1 MMHKDFKMKKTGKL
15 YGIGVGPGDPELL
28 TLKAVRVL
36 KEVDVLAI
44 PKSKEESD
52 SIALSIVKEAVDLAK
67 KETLELMFPMT
78 KDKRVL
84 IKAREEAAAALADK
98 LKVGKDVAC
107 ITIGDPMF
115 YSTFSYLIPLLRE
128 RVSEAEIEIVPG
140 ISSVMASAGAAV
152 MTLTEADERLAVIPA
167 TYESDKIRHILET
180 FDTVVLMKVNRV
192 FEKILGL
199 LDELGLKENAVF
211 IERCGGENQRV
222 VRDLDSLKGEKLDY
236 LSMVIV
242 KRGL

>member
-1 MMHKDFKMKKTGKL
+1 MKKTGKL

-28 TLKAVRVL
+28 TLKAMRVL
-36 KEVDVLAI
+36 KEADVVAI

-52 SIALSIVKEAVDLAK
+52 SIALSIVKGAVDLSK

-78 KDKRVL
+78 KDKEVL
-84 IKAREEAAAALADK
+84 TKAREEAALAICDRIK
-98 LKVGKDVAC
+98 AGKSVAC
-107 ITIGDPMF
+107 ITLGDPMF
-115 YSTFSYLIPLLRE
+115 YSTFSYLIPLVRE
-128 RVSEAEIEIVPG
+128 RLSEVEIEIVPG
-140 ISSVMASAGAAV
+140 ISSVMASAAV
-152 MTLTEADERLAVIPA
+152 TVTPLTEADERLAVIPA
-167 TYESDKIRHILET
+167 TYESDKIRHILDT

-199 LDELGLKENAVF
+199 LEELDLKEKAIF

-222 VRDLDSLKGEKLDY
+222 VNNLDSLKGEKLDY

-242 KRGL
+242 KK

>member
-1 MMHKDFKMKKTGKL
+1 MMNKLGKL

-28 TLKAVRVL
+28 TLKAVKVL
-36 KEVDVLAI
+36 KAADVVAI

-78 KDKRVL
+78 KDKGVL

-98 LKVGKDVAC
+98 LKAGKDVGC

-115 YSTFSYLIPLLRE
+115 YSTFSYLIPMLRE
-128 RVSEAEIEIVPG
+128 RVPAVEIEIVPG
-140 ISSVMASAGAAV
+140 ISSVMASAAV
-152 MTLTEADERLAVIPA
+152 TVTPLTEADERLAVIPA
-167 TYESDKIRHILET
+167 TYESDKIRHVLET

-192 FEKILGL
+192 FDKIFGL
-199 LDELGLKENAVF
+199 LEELGLRENAVF
-211 IERCGGENQRV
+211 IERCGGDNQRV

>member
-1 MMHKDFKMKKTGKL
+1 MKKTGKL

-28 TLKAVRVL
+28 TLKAIRVL
-36 KEVDVLAI
+36 READAIAI

-52 SIALSIVKEAVDLAK
+52 SVALSIMKGAVDLSK

-78 KDKRVL
+78 KDKEVL
-84 IKAREEAAAALADK
+84 RKAREEAASVLCER
-98 LKVGKDVAC
+98 LKAGKDVAC

-115 YSTFSYLIPLLRE
+115 YSTFSYLIPLVRE
-128 RVSEAEIEIVPG
+128 RLSKVKIEIIPG
-140 ISSVMASAGAAV
+140 ISSVMASAAV
-152 MTLTEADERLAVIPA
+152 TITPLTEADERLAVIPA
-167 TYESDKIRHILET
+167 TYESEKLKDILRD

-192 FEKILGL
+192 FDKVLGL
-199 LDELGLKENAVF
+199 LEELGLKEKAVF

-242 KRGL
+242 KRGS

>member
-1 MMHKDFKMKKTGKL
+1 MKKIGKL
-15 YGIGVGPGDPELL
+15 YGVGVGPGDPELL
-28 TLKAVRVL
+28 TLKAVRILRESGVI
-36 KEVDVLAI
+36 AI

-52 SIALSIVKEAVDLAK
+52 SIALSIVKGVVDLSK

-78 KDKRVL
+78 KDKEVL
-84 IKAREEAAAALADK
+84 RKSREEVAAAISERIKA
-98 LKVGKDVAC
+98 GKDVAC

-128 RVSEAEIEIVPG
+128 RVPEVEMEIVPG
-140 ISSVMASAGAAV
+140 ISSVMASAALTV
-152 MTLTEADERLAVIPA
+152 TPLTEAAERIAVIPA
-167 TYESDKIRHILET
+167 TYESEKLKDILRD

-192 FEKILGL
+192 FDKVLGL
-199 LDELGLKENAVF
+199 LEELGLKENAVF
-211 IERCGGENQRV
+211 IERCGGENQRI

-242 KRGL
+242 KRDKC

>member
-1 MMHKDFKMKKTGKL
+1 MNKTGKL

-36 KEVDVLAI
+36 RETDVIAI

-52 SIALSIVKEAVDLAK
+52 SIALSIVKGAVDLAK
-67 KETLELMFPMT
+67 KEILELMFPMT
-78 KDKRVL
+78 KDKEVL
-84 IKAREEAAAALADK
+84 RKAREEAAVAICDR
-98 LKVGKDVAC
+98 LKAGKDVAC
-107 ITIGDPMF
+107 ITLGDPMF
-115 YSTFSYLIPLLRE
+115 YSTFSYLIPLVGE
-128 RVSEAEIEIVPG
+128 RLPEIKIEIVPG
-140 ISSVMASAGAAV
+140 ISSVMASAAV
-152 MTLTEADERLAVIPA
+152 TVTPLTEADERLAVIPA

-192 FEKILGL
+192 FDKVIGL
-199 LDELGLKENAVF
+199 LEELGLKENAVF

-222 VRDLDSLKGEKLDY
+222 VSNLDSLKGEKLDY

-242 KRGL
+242 RK

>member
-1 MMHKDFKMKKTGKL
+1 MIKTGKL

-28 TLKAVRVL
+28 TLKAVRIL
-36 KEVDVLAI
+36 READVVAI

-52 SIALSIVKEAVDLAK
+52 SIALSIVKGTVDLSK

-78 KDKRVL
+78 KDKEV
-84 IKAREEAAAALADK
+84 IGKAREEAAAAICERL
-98 LKVGKDVAC
+98 LSGKDVAC

-128 RVSEAEIEIVPG
+128 RIPDVEIEIVPG
-140 ISSVMASAGAAV
+140 ISSVMASAAV
-152 MTLTEADERLAVIPA
+152 TVTPLTEANERIAVIPA

-199 LDELGLKENAVF
+199 LNELGLKENAVF

-222 VRDLDSLKGEKLDY
+222 VKNLDSLKGERLDY

-242 KRGL
+242 KK

>member
-1 MMHKDFKMKKTGKL
+1 MKKIGKL

-28 TLKAVRVL
+28 TLKAVRIL
-36 KEVDVLAI
+36 READVVAI

-52 SIALSIVKEAVDLAK
+52 SIAFSIVKGVVDLSS

-78 KDKRVL
+78 KDKEVL
-84 IKAREEAAAALADK
+84 GRAREEAVAALAER
-98 LKVGKDVAC
+98 LLAGKDVAC

-115 YSTFSYLIPLLRE
+115 YSTFSYLIPLLKE
-128 RVSEAEIEIVPG
+128 RVPEVEIEIVPG
-140 ISSVMASAGAAV
+140 ISSVMASAAV
-152 MTLTEADERLAVIPA
+152 TVTPLTEADERLAVIPA

-192 FEKILGL
+192 FDRVLGL
-199 LDELGLKENAVF
+199 LEELGLKESSIF
-211 IERCGGENQRV
+211 IERCGGEKQRV

-236 LSMVIV
+236 LSMLIV
-242 KRGL
+242 KRGS

>member
-1 MMHKDFKMKKTGKL
+1 MKKIGKL

-28 TLKAVRVL
+28 TLKSVRVL
-36 KEVDVLAI
+36 KEADVIAV

-52 SIALSIVKEAVDLAK
+52 SIALSIVKGAVDFSK

-78 KDKRVL
+78 KDKEILRM
-84 IKAREEAAAALADK
+84 AREEAADAICERLLA
-98 LKVGKDVAC
+98 GKDVAC

-128 RVSEAEIEIVPG
+128 RVPEAEIEIVPG
-140 ISSVMASAGAAV
+140 ISSVMASAAATV
-152 MTLTEADERLAVIPA
+152 MPLTEADERLAVIPA
-167 TYESDKIRHILET
+167 TYEPEKLRDILRD

-192 FEKILGL
+192 FDKVLSL
-199 LDELGLKENAVF
+199 LEELGLKENAVF

-222 VRDLDSLKGEKLDY
+222 VRELESLKGEKLDY

-242 KRGL
+242 KRGS